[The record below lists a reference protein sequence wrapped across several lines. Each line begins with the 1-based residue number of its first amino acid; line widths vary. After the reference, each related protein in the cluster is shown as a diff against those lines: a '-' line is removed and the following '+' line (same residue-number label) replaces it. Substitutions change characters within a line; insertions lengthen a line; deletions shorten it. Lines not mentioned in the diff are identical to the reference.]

1 MNAYGKATLTTD
13 LLDFHLF
20 LTVGAT
26 NGDRFQADQL

>member
-1 MNAYGKATLTTD
+1 MDAYGKATLTTD
-13 LLDFHLF
+13 PLDFRLF